1 MKSGRETQR
10 SGLGSGHIILG
21 NLNFIYGQ
29 TDAQEGFRAGNA
41 VTRSTLFLKVLLR
54 LYFSMNLGAFE

>member
-29 TDAQEGFRAGNA
+29 TDAQEGFRAGSA